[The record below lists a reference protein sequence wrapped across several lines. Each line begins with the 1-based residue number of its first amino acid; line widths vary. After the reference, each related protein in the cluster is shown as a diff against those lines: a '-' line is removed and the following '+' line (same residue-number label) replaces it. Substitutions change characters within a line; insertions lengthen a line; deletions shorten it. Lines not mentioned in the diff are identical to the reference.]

1 MKTLGGSLIIIG
13 MIVLSVLA
21 FLIHLYLG
29 MLTTGSFCI
38 LLGSIISDNHKQ

>member
-38 LLGSIISDNHKQ
+38 LIGRDMFDNH